1 MSVDDQKPAYWAV
14 IPADVRYDDA
24 LPPNAK
30 LLYGEI
36 SSLCD
41 QRGYCYATNSYFSKL
56 YGWGTTTIRRLLSA
70 LSERGYI
77 QVDIVRDRR
86 TKEVEERRIYAGLQ
100 AGVTPPAKNGGRSRQ
115 KKADPPAEN
124 GFPIKEEQYE
134 KNIPPISPQGGKRA
148 KSIPKWKPERFERF
162 WAYYRDHARGEDRAG
177 ASREWDRLKP
187 DDDLIRTMG
196 QALQAQVQSED
207 WRRRIGIPYAC
218 RWLRNRRWE
227 DTPLAPAVV
236 EDEPDVVMVE
246 DRGLPVWST

>member
-1 MSVDDQKPAYWAV
+1 MSVDNQKPAYWAV
-14 IPADVRYDDA
+14 IPAEVRYDDD

-41 QRGYCYATNSYFSKL
+41 QRGYCYATNAYFSKL

-100 AGVTPPAKNGGRSRQ
+100 TGVTPPAKNGGRSRQ

-124 GFPIKEEQYE
+124 GFPIKDEQCKE
-134 KNIPPISPQGGKRA
+134 NIPLISPQRGNRA
-148 KSIPKWKPERFERF
+148 KAIPKWKPERFEGF

-177 ASREWDRLKP
+177 AVREWDRLKP

-196 QALQAQVQSED
+196 QALQVQVQSED

-227 DTPLAPAVV
+227 DVKTPPPVPPKESPAVV
-236 EDEPDVVMVE
+236 EDRRLQP
-246 DRGLPVWST
+246 W